1 MTSPAGLEKEAQTS
15 EDREQTGPTPVPV
28 RKGTDRRKLAAAGV
42 LLAASVALIL
52 FQGPRLIG
60 ESLDRARGLGGAF
73 KLEDSLQRAPES
85 VDDLAKKEKAI
96 DETSRSNL
104 VDQPASDSRSRGV
117 LEAPAAPSVD
127 GEMGKDKVA
136 GGSLPP
142 LGMTAPPVFPDPGH
156 GYNAPG
162 YLIKQASL
170 QLEVGDI
177 QNSFGK
183 ISALTEKYH
192 GYLIDSSLSNY
203 ENSQPGAQMHLKLPS
218 AKLS

>member
-1 MTSPAGLEKEAQTS
+1 MMSPAGLKEQQTS
-15 EDREQTGPTPVPV
+15 EEGREQKEPLAVPV

-73 KLEDSLQRAPES
+73 KLENSLQRAPER
-85 VDDLAKKEKAI
+85 VDDLARKAQEA
-96 DETSRSNL
+96 DETGRSNL
-104 VDQPASDSRSRGV
+104 VDQPAGDSRSRDV
-117 LEAPAAPSVD
+117 LEAPAAPSVV
-127 GEMGKDKVA
+127 GELGKDKTA

-142 LGMTAPPVFPDPGH
+142 LGMTAPPVLPDSGH